1 MMEVIFQ
8 TVMAFFACVAFSI
21 IFNAPKKELPFCG
34 ISGSVSWGVYF
45 FVNEVLSQQVLAT
58 FLATLAVTIV
68 CRYLSSIRLAPSTMY
83 HIAGILPLVPG
94 MNIYNAMFGILSNDL
109 LYCFEQG
116 VIALKLA
123 AAIAIGSILILSL
136 PQSLFRVTKKS

>member
-1 MMEVIFQ
+1 MDVIFQ

-45 FVNEVLSQQVLAT
+45 FVDKMLSQQVLAT
-58 FLATLAVTIV
+58 FLATLVVTIV

-94 MNIYNAMFGILSNDL
+94 MNIYNAMSGILSNDL
-109 LYCFEQG
+109 LYCFGQG
-116 VIALKLA
+116 VMALKLA
-123 AAIAIGSILILSL
+123 AAIAIGSILVLSL
-136 PQSLFRVTKKS
+136 PQSLFRVPTKSK

>member
-1 MMEVIFQ
+1 MDVIFQ

-45 FVNEVLSQQVLAT
+45 FVDKMLSQQVLAT
-58 FLATLAVTIV
+58 FLATLVVTIV

-94 MNIYNAMFGILSNDL
+94 MNIYNAMSGILSNDL
-109 LYCFEQG
+109 LYCFGQG
-116 VIALKLA
+116 VVALKLA

-136 PQSLFRVTKKS
+136 PQSLFRVPTKSK

>member
-1 MMEVIFQ
+1 MDVIFQ
-8 TVMAFFACVAFSI
+8 TIMAFFACVAFSI

-45 FVNEVLSQQVLAT
+45 FVDKMLSQQVLAT
-58 FLATLAVTIV
+58 FLATLVVTIV

-94 MNIYNAMFGILSNDL
+94 MNIYNAMSGILSNDL
-109 LYCFEQG
+109 LYCFGQG
-116 VIALKLA
+116 VVALKLA

-136 PQSLFRVTKKS
+136 PQSLFRVPTKSK

>member
-1 MMEVIFQ
+1 MEAIFQ
-8 TVMAFFACVAFSI
+8 IVMAFLACIAFSI

-45 FVNEVLSQQVLAT
+45 FVNQMLSQQVLAT
-58 FLATLAVTIV
+58 FLATLVVTIV
-68 CRYLSSIRLAPSTMY
+68 CRFLSSVRLEPSTMY

-94 MNIYNAMFGILSNDL
+94 MNIYNAMSGILSNDL
-109 LYCFEQG
+109 LYCFGQG
-116 VIALKLA
+116 VMALKLA

-136 PQSLFRVTKKS
+136 PQSMFRVPSK